1 MAHRSPQSLVVRG
14 CARLLVGTLV
24 KCPYCD
30 CHDTRVIDS
39 RESADPAL
47 RGTASRDRDGRG
59 ADAIR
64 RRRQCVACMKRFTTY
79 ERWERPELRVVKRDG
94 RVEDFDREKLEL
106 GVLRACQKRPIG
118 REAIGQMLDQIEESL
133 RAEDRSEVPTTEIG
147 ALVLEGLK
155 QLDQVA
161 YLRFASVYKAFD
173 DATHFEKELKQL
185 RQETLT
191 LDGAWAA
198 PSPSRKRG
206 TKE

>member
-1 MAHRSPQSLVVRG
+1 M
-14 CARLLVGTLV
+14 

-39 RESADPAL
+39 RETSEQ
-47 RGTASRDRDGRG
+47 
-59 ADAIR
+59 DAVR

-94 RVEDFDREKLEL
+94 RTEDFDREKLEL

-118 REAIGQMLDQIEESL
+118 RDAIVAMLDGIEDTL
-133 RAEDRSEVPTTEIG
+133 RADERTDVPTTEIG
-147 ALVLEGLK
+147 ALVLEHLK
-155 QLDQVA
+155 ALDQVA

-173 DATHFEKELKQL
+173 QAEHFERELKQL
-185 RQETLT
+185 KQETLT

-198 PSPSRKRG
+198 PTTATKRRG

>member
-1 MAHRSPQSLVVRG
+1 MPSLPFTTIPCG
-14 CARLLVGTLV
+14 CKLV

-39 RESADPAL
+39 RESAE
-47 RGTASRDRDGRG
+47 

-118 REAIGQMLDQIEESL
+118 REAIGRMLDAIEEHL
-133 RAEDRSEVPTTEIG
+133 RADERGEVPTTEVG
-147 ALVLEGLK
+147 ALVLEHLK

-185 RQETLT
+185 KQETLT

-198 PSPSRKRG
+198 PAPSKRRG
-206 TKE
+206 SKE

>member
-1 MAHRSPQSLVVRG
+1 M
-14 CARLLVGTLV
+14 

-39 RESADPAL
+39 RESAELD
-47 RGTASRDRDGRG
+47 TV
-59 ADAIR
+59 R

-118 REAIGQMLDQIEESL
+118 REAIGRMLDTIEEHL
-133 RAEDRSEVPTTEIG
+133 RAHERGEVPTTEVG
-147 ALVLEGLK
+147 ALVLEHLK

-185 RQETLT
+185 KQETLT

-198 PSPSRKRG
+198 PSPSKRRG
-206 TKE
+206 SKE